1 MLERSLPLRTS
12 AGMSLLKIL
21 GLSSSLGLASLSLS
35 SANTT
40 QLASSTANRQHRTCI
55 LLQQTRDYHST
66 IADDIASI
74 CWSRKQLSMANR
86 QHRTCILLQQTRY
99 NHSTIADDM
108 QALAVAT
115 ETSWGQSPPMSC
127 TSSEDLR
134 DWLISCWRRRR
145 IEDVRVQT
153 STACSRTLSRPL
165 AAGLQSKWDWV
176 FPEREA
182 FPTFFDWLQLGL
194 TIKRLIF
201 TEKYLEKRCPV
212 LVKILI
218 GCSQNH

>member
-1 MLERSLPLRTS
+1 MHFDIVFSKDHSAWLLLRIGIFLFFTRQSKRVTEIRDSSGLMLERSLPLRTS

-35 SANTT
+35 SASTT

-74 CWSRKQLSMANR
+74 WWSRKQLSMANR

-115 ETSWGQSPPMSC
+115 ETSWGQSPPMEYELRARIWGID
-127 TSSEDLR
+127 SS
-134 DWLISCWRRRR
+134 
-145 IEDVRVQT
+145 
-153 STACSRTLSRPL
+153 
-165 AAGLQSKWDWV
+165 
-176 FPEREA
+176 
-182 FPTFFDWLQLGL
+182 
-194 TIKRLIF
+194 
-201 TEKYLEKRCPV
+201 
-212 LVKILI
+212 LV
-218 GCSQNH
+218 GGDDE